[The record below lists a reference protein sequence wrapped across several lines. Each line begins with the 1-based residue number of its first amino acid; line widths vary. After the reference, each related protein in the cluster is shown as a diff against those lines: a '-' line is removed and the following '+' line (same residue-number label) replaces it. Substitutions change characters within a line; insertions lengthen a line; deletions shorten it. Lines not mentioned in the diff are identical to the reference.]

1 MGKSSG
7 TGPPWPGWWIDGHV
21 TVTRATDQSQQHTGA
36 PLLQLCSSRV
46 DSSRLPPQHCFL
58 SPGGGV
64 EPAWVDGWSQNCTI
78 SQNVTAMVALA
89 SGLPRR

>member
-7 TGPPWPGWWIDGHV
+7 TGPPRPGWWNDGHV

-46 DSSRLPPQHCFL
+46 DSCCLP
-58 SPGGGV
+58 SPPTLLPLTWGGEGGRSQRG
-64 EPAWVDGWSQNCTI
+64 WMDGAK
-78 SQNVTAMVALA
+78 TAQSA
-89 SGLPRR
+89 RT